1 MQSSSEVDGVAR
13 GGTARSPRLLILDGH
28 ALFGACLATA
38 LRQDGRFAGV
48 EFAGDAPEALRR
60 LAAGHADVL
69 ILDGEPRSRA
79 LELTREVSRSFPAV
93 RVLVL
98 GGEEPKEHAAACLEA
113 GAHGY
118 LLRRQSLTDLAAAV
132 ERLGRGEVVCTPRAA
147 YALFRRL
154 AAQGGERRR
163 RSRLDLLELTPRELE
178 VLRLM
183 AGGAPNA
190 RIAERLMLSV
200 HTVKNHVHSILG
212 KLGVTSRWEAVRQ
225 ASERGWL
232 EVGGRG

>member
-1 MQSSSEVDGVAR
+1 M
-13 GGTARSPRLLILDGH
+13 LILDGH

-38 LRQDGRFAGV
+38 LREDGRFSAV

-60 LAAGHADVL
+60 LAAGHADIL
-69 ILDGEPRSRA
+69 ILDAEPRPRA
-79 LELTREVSRSFPAV
+79 LELTREVCRRFPAV

-132 ERLGRGEVVCTPRAA
+132 ERLGRDEVVSTPRAA

-154 AAQGGERRR
+154 AALGGERRR
-163 RSRLDLLELTPRELE
+163 RSRLDLLALTPRELE
-178 VLRLM
+178 VLRLL
-183 AGGAPNA
+183 ADGAPNA
-190 RIAERLMLSV
+190 QIAERLVLSV

-212 KLGVTSRWEAVRQ
+212 KLGAASRWEAVRQ

-232 EVGGRG
+232 EIDSRG